1 MATVYTFIMSSAIK
15 NAWIVVLLWKNGNLI
30 GVKRLL
36 MRRTGLCA
44 PMVSVFGGKE
54 SHYLMEVVF
63 TTQWGYVTQLAMPH
77 HSVTLAT
84 GATRYESALND
95 IY

>member
-1 MATVYTFIMSSAIK
+1 MM
-15 NAWIVVLLWKNGNLI
+15 WNGNLI
-30 GVKRLL
+30 GVKRLML
-36 MRRTGLCA
+36 RRTGLCDK
-44 PMVSVFGGKE
+44 MGSVFGGKE

-77 HSVTLAT
+77 HSATLAT
-84 GATRYESALND
+84 GATLYENALND

>member
-1 MATVYTFIMSSAIK
+1 MM
-15 NAWIVVLLWKNGNLI
+15 WNGNLI

-36 MRRTGLCA
+36 MRRTGLCDKMGSA
-44 PMVSVFGGKE
+44 CGGKG

-63 TTQWGYVTQLAMPH
+63 TTQWGYVTPLAMPH
-77 HSVTLAT
+77 RSAIIAT
-84 GATRYESALND
+84 GATLYENAHND